1 LDKLAKGKIWRGAD
15 PARQGNL
22 CSPVEI
28 ALCDDRVDVTM
39 NISTQQMVDE
49 ISRLPARKLIYI
61 RARVDGA
68 LMSLRPR
75 LRRAGF
81 TDMGLEPAAGG
92 EWFWLLQ
99 RGYHPRQLDL
109 SCPIAI
115 ALQKTANGDI
125 NHNARA

>member
-1 LDKLAKGKIWRGAD
+1 
-15 PARQGNL
+15 
-22 CSPVEI
+22 
-28 ALCDDRVDVTM
+28 M

-115 ALQKTANGDI
+115 ALQKTADGDI
-125 NHNARA
+125 NHNARS